1 MLNWAS
7 PVTSLRLINPKESF
21 MPDTRPWYRTFGEAR
36 STRVTFLAHIDRFLL
51 SVATKNDTLSPKMS

>member
-1 MLNWAS
+1 
-7 PVTSLRLINPKESF
+7 